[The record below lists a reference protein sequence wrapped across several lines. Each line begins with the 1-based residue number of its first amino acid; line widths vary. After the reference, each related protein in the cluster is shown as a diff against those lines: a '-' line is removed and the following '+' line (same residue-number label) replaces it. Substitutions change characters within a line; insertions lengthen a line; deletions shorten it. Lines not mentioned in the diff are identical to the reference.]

1 MPLAYQVGGEAG
13 DLGETEAEVEADED
27 RDETD
32 CRAEELMFR
41 LRVSR
46 SDLLSV
52 AGLFP
57 EVFVVLN
64 A

>member
-1 MPLAYQVGGEAG
+1 V
-13 DLGETEAEVEADED
+13 DED
-27 RDETD
+27 EDEDEDEDSTD

-46 SDLLSV
+46 GDLLSV
-52 AGLFP
+52 AALFP